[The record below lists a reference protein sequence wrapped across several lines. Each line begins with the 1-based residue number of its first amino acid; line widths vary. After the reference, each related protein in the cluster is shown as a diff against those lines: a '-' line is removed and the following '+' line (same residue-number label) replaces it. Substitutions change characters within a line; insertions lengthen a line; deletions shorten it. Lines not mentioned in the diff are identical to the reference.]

1 MSKPAITP
9 EVVSKAL
16 AHEEPEQT
24 LVAKAILDVAYP
36 AALAALR
43 GHVTR
48 HRLDPVQTAQEWVGD
63 LMVRFFA
70 HHGGVLWQ
78 WNPERG
84 RTFPSWISF
93 LTRRHIQRGLK
104 ARGGRPPAAP
114 LVEGESPWAD
124 APLVS
129 DARSL
134 ATTLAMLEKIQEFAA
149 RSDGLELFDR
159 LFLQQEKPREVAQAL
174 GMTPNA
180 VSQWKY
186 KFTRC
191 IKDHFGE
198 PLVTAFWDVPGDWS
212 RYGAMVPG
220 PLIQPEF
227 DPLDLTVLV
236 GPLDAATIDCDRDS
250 LFLGALI
257 VSLLQQ
263 PEHWPAMSATVTV
276 EDQVDGIDRRGFRRD
291 SLLVF
296 LRQMQR
302 RA

>member
-16 AHEEPEQT
+16 ARQEPERT
-24 LVAKAILDVAYP
+24 RVAKAILDVVHP

-48 HRLDPVQTAQEWVGD
+48 HRLDRSETVREWVGD

-70 HHGGVLWQ
+70 HDGRVLRQ

-84 RTFPSWISF
+84 RTFSSWISF
-93 LTRRHIQRGLK
+93 LTRHYIWRGLE
-104 ARGGRPPAAP
+104 ALGSRPPTFS
-114 LVEGESPWAD
+114 LEDESPWVD
-124 APLVS
+124 ASLVT

-149 RSDGLELFDR
+149 QSDGLELFDR
-159 LFLQQEKPREVAQAL
+159 LFLQQEKPCEVAQAL

-191 IKDHFGE
+191 IKDHYGE

-212 RYGAMVPG
+212 RYCAMVPG

-227 DPLDLTVLV
+227 VPLDLTVSV
-236 GPLDAATIDCDRDS
+236 GPLDATTIDCDRDS

-296 LRQMQR
+296 LRQMKQR
-302 RA
+302 A